1 MSFEVQER
9 LNIDSTGCK
18 LRHSC
23 RSHTHQSVGNSTAE
37 NPRSGERGY
46 VSLMSARGMKL
57 EEKPLKVR
65 VVLLIA
71 LTVLACLRSV
81 VVADVIVLKSGQRIE
96 GDVLKVQKET
106 VFVDVGVDVIRIP
119 VDQIQERISQEPV
132 KEDAAKTEAGV
143 FMSADLPE
151 RTVKELVSKFGE
163 GVVLIE
169 NPDGLGSGFI
179 INDRGYCVTNYHVV
193 EGQTRIAVTI
203 FHRAENG
210 DFERR
215 AIRDVKILAL
225 NPHFDLAL
233 LEIPAQK
240 DLTLRPVFIAD
251 DDSHRE
257 GDSVFAIGSPLG
269 LERSVSEG
277 IVSTRNRNMQGIV
290 YIQTTAQINP
300 GNSGGPLFNDKGQV
314 VGVINMK
321 LAFGEGL
328 GFAIPVTYLKH
339 FLRNRD
345 AFAFD
350 RTNPNTGYHYIEPP
364 RRSNPKQPY
373 EVAPLDASAAKSGN
387 YTPRDPK

>member
-1 MSFEVQER
+1 MNRQFCILQLIAVCV
-9 LNIDSTGCK
+9 IA
-18 LRHSC
+18 
-23 RSHTHQSVGNSTAE
+23 NST
-37 NPRSGERGY
+37 
-46 VSLMSARGMKL
+46 VF
-57 EEKPLKVR
+57 
-65 VVLLIA
+65 
-71 LTVLACLRSV
+71 
-81 VVADVIVLKSGQRIE
+81 ADVIVLKSGQRIE

-277 IVSTRNRNMQGIV
+277 IVSTRNRNMEGIV

-364 RRSNPKQPY
+364 GRSNPKQPY